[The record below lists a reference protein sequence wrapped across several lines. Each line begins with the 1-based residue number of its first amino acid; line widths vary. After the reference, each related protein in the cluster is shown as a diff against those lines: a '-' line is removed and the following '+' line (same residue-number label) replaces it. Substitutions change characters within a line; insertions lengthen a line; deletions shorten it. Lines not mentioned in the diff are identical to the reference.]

1 MTPTLS
7 GRLQTRVVLMAL
19 VAVPLTLLLAL
30 LPGVTLVGGLL
41 TVLIMSVLG
50 LGWELVYHALQQLR
64 WDKDWPSLFG
74 LLSGV
79 PEGLGL
85 WVVLGALGPR
95 PSPGA
100 YALHLGLV
108 WVTIWA
114 IQQGPLKVLAPAW
127 RFHGARL
134 LERRPAT
141 TLAPALAPAVAAT
154 PVAESSLAE
163 MFTEQEPAKK
173 AAPKKASPKKTGPKM
188 AGPKNTG
195 PKNTGRGRRQLVFG
209 RGTRL
214 AAAFTAIAVVGLLV
228 ATNLPGDPQAPTAAV
243 DNPASAPSAPAGTPT
258 SPSAPSTPS
267 TTPSPEHQEHNRKA
281 SKPIAWTVPSDH
293 KAYRSWNKNASVVPY
308 ALTVPRLGMQTKL
321 GAVGLSESGTL
332 QTPTKPTEAGWY
344 QQAAAP
350 GQVGPAVIV
359 GAMPGHHAIFADLGQ
374 LVKGD
379 TVLVTRMDSTTIQF
393 RVKKVQ
399 TVSVDRFPSQAVYG
413 MTDDPQLRLIG
424 FTPTKGK
431 TKGKNVIVYGTAVQ
445 LLQPKQQS

>member
-1 MTPTLS
+1 MTPTLA

-30 LPGVTLVGGLL
+30 LPGITLVGGLL

-85 WVVLGALGPR
+85 WVVLGALGLQ
-95 PSPGA
+95 PSAGA
-100 YALHLGLV
+100 FALQVGLV
-108 WVTIWA
+108 WVVIWA
-114 IQQGPLKVLAPAW
+114 IQQGPLKVVAPAW

-134 LERRPAT
+134 VERRPAT
-141 TLAPALAPAVAAT
+141 TLVPAAT
-154 PVAESSLAE
+154 PAATSVAESPLEE
-163 MFTEQEPAKK
+163 MFKEPAPAKK
-173 AAPKKASPKKTGPKM
+173 SRPKSTSRPRK
-188 AGPKNTG
+188 
-195 PKNTGRGRRQLVFG
+195 QVVFG
-209 RGTRL
+209 RGARL

-228 ATNLPGDPQAPTAAV
+228 ATNLRSDPQAPTAAIE
-243 DNPASAPSAPAGTPT
+243 NPATAPSAPANTPT
-258 SPSAPSTPS
+258 PTTSPAPSPTHPDHEPK
-267 TTPSPEHQEHNRKA
+267 T
-281 SKPIAWTVPSDH
+281 SKPVGWAVPSDH
-293 KAYRSWNKNASVVPY
+293 KAYKNWNKNASVVPY

-332 QTPTKPTEAGWY
+332 QTPKKPTEAGWY

-350 GQVGPAVIV
+350 GQVGPGVIV
-359 GAMPGHHAIFADLGQ
+359 GAMPGHHAIFADLGE

-393 RVKKVQ
+393 RVNKVQ
-399 TVSVDRFPSQAVYG
+399 TVPVDEFPSQAVYG

-431 TKGKNVIVYGTAVQ
+431 TKGKNVIVYGSAVQ